1 MRKQEYDFWEKVKKS
16 FLISIIVIGGL
27 FMILF
32 FYIYNNNNKEQQ
44 MYSLRQNYEQN
55 YANLQMTV
63 DRINGLA
70 KQLSAGYALE
80 KQQVFRKE
88 SASDE
93 KQKFEE
99 LTEYTDSMEFAM
111 QDINIHYYID
121 DDFTMVHKNGLH
133 YRPIGCIR
141 EKSWYRKLVENNGK
155 SVWFSYQADE
165 YNPGIISLALAR
177 NITNQDDYTDSI
189 GILVIFQQADG
200 LKSSLV
206 EIAEE
211 QCIFIEDAQGKILAC
226 NDYEL
231 LENYSFVREYEE
243 MIMNE
248 YMVFPYQGE
257 KYLLKRNEVKNT
269 GIYLVSVVPYQ
280 YVSNVTKNTARVVI
294 LCYFAIMIIFYYY
307 IVYMSKRLTTP
318 LTQLTKL
325 ISESTR
331 EEKLHQLEVESQV
344 NEIKMLVE
352 AYNTLI
358 EKIDYLLKQQYQLGE
373 DKKQA
378 ELMALQS
385 QINPHFLYNT
395 LDMVNWMA
403 EKNEKEN
410 VQLVIQKMSEF
421 YRLALSKGKNEI
433 TIGEEI
439 KLCETYLAIQ
449 QMRFRGRINY
459 SKDVEDSILSY
470 AIPKITLQ
478 PFVEN
483 AIIHGINVSPEGRGN
498 ITIYG
503 WCEEDRIILAVTDDG
518 VGMSQEE
525 SVWDNK
531 KKGSHYGMKNIQ
543 KRLSVFYKEEIK
555 LEIESTLGIG
565 TCISINIPERLLGK
579 EEE

>member
-1 MRKQEYDFWEKVKKS
+1 
-16 FLISIIVIGGL
+16 
-27 FMILF
+27 
-32 FYIYNNNNKEQQ
+32 
-44 MYSLRQNYEQN
+44 
-55 YANLQMTV
+55 
-63 DRINGLA
+63 
-70 KQLSAGYALE
+70 
-80 KQQVFRKE
+80 
-88 SASDE
+88 
-93 KQKFEE
+93 
-99 LTEYTDSMEFAM
+99 
-111 QDINIHYYID
+111 
-121 DDFTMVHKNGLH
+121 
-133 YRPIGCIR
+133 
-141 EKSWYRKLVENNGK
+141 
-155 SVWFSYQADE
+155 
-165 YNPGIISLALAR
+165 
-177 NITNQDDYTDSI
+177 
-189 GILVIFQQADG
+189 
-200 LKSSLV
+200 
-206 EIAEE
+206 
-211 QCIFIEDAQGKILAC
+211 
-226 NDYEL
+226 
-231 LENYSFVREYEE
+231 

-565 TCISINIPERLLGK
+565 TCISINIPERLLG
-579 EEE
+579 EEEE